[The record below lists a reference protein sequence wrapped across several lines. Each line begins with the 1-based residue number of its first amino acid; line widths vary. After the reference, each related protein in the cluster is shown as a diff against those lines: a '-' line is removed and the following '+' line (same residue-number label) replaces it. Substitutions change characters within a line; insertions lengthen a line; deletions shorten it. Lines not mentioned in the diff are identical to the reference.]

1 MQRVIIGAA
10 ILLIDDGGGIVVD
23 HQPVV
28 QQRPPHTPVP
38 VRKGMDIL
46 KPSVEVR
53 PCLQGRF
60 RSDGVDFFNQLREV
74 VLYLIGLRTDL
85 IFAGHIVVLLEFAG
99 ALTIHDITAFI
110 IGSLRQCTVYG
121 ADQLDGQ
128 RLFCNDLV
136 L

>member
-1 MQRVIIGAA
+1 MGCRLLAVRAARPRLYRLRFQELHQWDQVLLLIVGLQRVIIGAA

-85 IFAGHIVVLLEFAG
+85 ILPV
-99 ALTIHDITAFI
+99 T
-110 IGSLRQCTVYG
+110 
-121 ADQLDGQ
+121 
-128 RLFCNDLV
+128 
-136 L
+136 